1 MRRLLCSAVGSIV
14 WIAAARA
21 QLADVRF
28 RGDLSFG
35 LIQSDGLRA
44 RAYTP
49 LGRFSTLGIQAM
61 LPVGI
66 KANIFQ
72 RVSNLP
78 NDVDNDG
85 FDEYSVEDPGSWK
98 LGKQYLP
105 FGGGTLMRE
114 TALAV
119 RVDSALIFE
128 GLPLAIAIVDQG
140 RGRQYGLSARLG
152 SKGLGASVA
161 IGRHFGINGTSLA
174 VINRPS
180 IGEENGWQ
188 RMFGADWNRR
198 FGRFHAKIEGVIL
211 RGAEGI
217 SDDEE
222 FVDVYVGYDIG
233 QGRRHSIGFGATR
246 EIGNDVTNFRL
257 MGTYTA
263 QKGVQLE
270 GMLRQ
275 TSNSFVDFSVFLR
288 IKF

>member
-1 MRRLLCSAVGSIV
+1 MRQLFFCALGSLV
-14 WIAAARA
+14 LASVAKS

-35 LIQSDGLRA
+35 LIQGDGLRT

-49 LGRFSTLGIQAM
+49 AGRFSTLGITAL
-61 LPVGI
+61 LPIGI

-72 RVSNLP
+72 RVANLP

-85 FDEYSVEDPGSWK
+85 FDEYSIEDPGSWK
-98 LGKQYLP
+98 IGKQYLP

-114 TALAV
+114 TTLAA

-128 GLPLAIAIVDQG
+128 GLPLALAIVDQG
-140 RGRQYGLSARLG
+140 RGRQYGVSARLG

-161 IGRHFGINGTSLA
+161 FGRHFGINGTSLA
-174 VINRPS
+174 IINRPS
-180 IGEENGWQ
+180 LGEGNGWQ

-198 FGRFHAKIEGVIL
+198 FGRFNAKIEGVIL

-222 FVDVYVGYDIG
+222 FVDVYVGYDLG

-246 EIGNDVTNFRL
+246 EVGSDITNFRL
-257 MGTYTA
+257 VGVYTA
-263 QKGVQLE
+263 QKGVQVE

-275 TSNSFVDFSVFLR
+275 TSNAFVDFSVFLR
-288 IKF
+288 VKF